1 MSQLYFLSESLK
13 EISREGNPLND
24 YLSVQEDLFFDA
36 KVSYSKVNKARG
48 HLLSQYAILEIDL
61 LIAVIIKML
70 LS

>member
-24 YLSVQEDLFFDA
+24 YLSVQEDA